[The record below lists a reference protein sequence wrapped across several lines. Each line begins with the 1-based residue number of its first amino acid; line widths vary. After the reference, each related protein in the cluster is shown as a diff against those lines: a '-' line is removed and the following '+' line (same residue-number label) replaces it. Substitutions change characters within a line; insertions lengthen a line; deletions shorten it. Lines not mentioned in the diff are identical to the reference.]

1 MSLPSYLPF
10 AGPLLLA
17 ACALATKGPA
27 TAANVRQRLARAE
40 LATLAGLGTAIAG
53 AGLLASDGAG
63 TSPLIGLVWNGFGL
77 GLSARLDALS
87 AIILT
92 LVSFIGVIIVR
103 YSRNY
108 LAGEPGQLRFT
119 RWLLLTLAAVEMLV
133 IAGNLVQLVAAWVLT
148 SLALHQLL
156 LFYPE
161 RRAAVTA
168 ATKKFWAARIGDVA
182 LAGAALW
189 LARQFSTTD
198 IATLL
203 DAAATTP
210 ASLAVP
216 AALLPLAAA
225 LKSGQFP
232 SHGWLIEVMET
243 PTPVSALLHA
253 GIVNAGG
260 FLIIRFADVM
270 LAAPAVLSVLAIVGG
285 FTALIGAIVMLIQPS
300 IKVSLAWSTV
310 SQMGFMLLQ
319 CGLGAFSVATLHIV
333 AHSLYKAH
341 AFLSSGSVVDRARA
355 PANPSF
361 GMPVRPLDALAG
373 LAIAGASVLAIGRLF
388 GHSPAS
394 APALLGLAA
403 ISVLGIAMLV
413 TQSLGGTTRKA
424 MLGRA
429 LGLGLAVTTL
439 WFATQSL
446 VASLLAGTLPPA
458 PQPGA
463 LGLMVIVLAVAS
475 FALVA
480 LAQLTAPLW
489 LTRPSMQALRI
500 HLANGLYANLIWNR
514 LIGAH
519 RKPATPSANTAL

>member
-1 MSLPSYLPF
+1 
-10 AGPLLLA
+10 
-17 ACALATKGPA
+17 
-27 TAANVRQRLARAE
+27 
-40 LATLAGLGTAIAG
+40 
-53 AGLLASDGAG
+53 
-63 TSPLIGLVWNGFGL
+63 
-77 GLSARLDALS
+77 
-87 AIILT
+87 
-92 LVSFIGVIIVR
+92 
-103 YSRNY
+103 
-108 LAGEPGQLRFT
+108 
-119 RWLLLTLAAVEMLV
+119 
-133 IAGNLVQLVAAWVLT
+133 
-148 SLALHQLL
+148 
-156 LFYPE
+156 
-161 RRAAVTA
+161 
-168 ATKKFWAARIGDVA
+168 
-182 LAGAALW
+182 
-189 LARQFSTTD
+189 
-198 IATLL
+198 
-203 DAAATTP
+203 
-210 ASLAVP
+210 
-216 AALLPLAAA
+216 
-225 LKSGQFP
+225 
-232 SHGWLIEVMET
+232 MET

-394 APALLGLAA
+394 APALFGLAA

-429 LGLGLAVTTL
+429 LGLGLAVTTA

-446 VASLLAGTLPPA
+446 ASALLAGTLPPA

-500 HLANGLYANLIWNR
+500 HLAHGLYANLIWNR

-519 RKPATPSANTAL
+519 RKPANSAL